1 MAICIFAYIFSQ
13 VTPAPNNHAANCL
26 STANQERN
34 IRSVEVNAEITMM
47 IWIMESIAN
56 FCSVVGFIVASGKP
70 HYSNLTIVIL
80 WYYVILPYTFLMNTS
95 YNKDRIINDGWKIVI
110 LNVLIKPYLFYKN
123 VSSVDQL
130 SIPIQ
135 SLNGTTGN
143 LNKNSDNLDPESN
156 SILETSSDPITSDQ
170 SLKMKIFTISTRD
183 FNSTKIQSNQCMEI
197 EDLDAVP
204 STSRNKINNLTPH
217 QPKTLSTRSESSE
230 SEHYYK
236 NSRLRT
242 RKKIFGN
249 MLEEMENEDAYF
261 HFFHELL
268 EFEQLLKEK
277 KLNEFI
283 NFDIHPFENIKKLE
297 YDKVKASGTINR
309 QYEKIKNGKQMR
321 RKRGGNTY
329 EILTPSAKMK
339 ENGSQTFS
347 MKVQLRRAAIKHLLQ
362 LVKFW
367 DDEDLYDD
375 SFNSL
380 IDLEESL
387 AEGLLETR

>member
-1 MAICIFAYIFSQ
+1 MI
-13 VTPAPNNHAANCL
+13 
-26 STANQERN
+26 
-34 IRSVEVNAEITMM
+34 

-56 FCSVVGFIVASGKP
+56 FCAVVGFIVASGKP
-70 HYSNLTIVIL
+70 HISNLTIVIL

-170 SLKMKIFTISTRD
+170 PLKMKIFTISTRD
-183 FNSTKIQSNQCMEI
+183 FKSTKIQSNQCLEM

-217 QPKTLSTRSESSE
+217 QPKTLSTRSESSDSE

-236 NSRLRT
+236 NSRLRI
-242 RKKIFGN
+242 RKKIFEN

-283 NFDIHPFENIKKLE
+283 NFDVHPFENIKKLE
-297 YDKVKASGTINR
+297 CDKVKASGTINR
-309 QYEKIKNGKQMR
+309 QFEKIKNGKQMR
-321 RKRGGNTY
+321 KKSGGNNTY

-347 MKVQLRRAAIKHLLQ
+347 MKIQLRRAAIKNLLQ
-362 LVKFW
+362 LVKYW
-367 DDEDLYDD
+367 DDEDLYDG